1 MLDLT
6 GAGCSASPSKSD
18 MNYSARIASVLIAA
32 FMLSHFA
39 AHARRPDGE
48 SSSGSSSETF
58 APPMTTAEARSRAKL
73 LYETIH
79 GTLQVVHRD
88 FFDDEVSHKIP
99 SASLEDVFSEL
110 AKDYDLK
117 LKWLVV
123 DTDVVNV
130 DHLPEDDFERSAVA
144 ALKSGESQFEAV
156 EADRYRFA
164 GPIRLA
170 SQCLKCHVKNRSST
184 SDRTAGL
191 LISMPLA
198 PRLGIHD
205 P

>member
-1 MLDLT
+1 MNHLAKIVFVL
-6 GAGCSASPSKSD
+6 SA
-18 MNYSARIASVLIAA
+18 AL
-32 FMLSHFA
+32 MLSHFA
-39 AHARRPDGE
+39 ARARRPDDGSASE
-48 SSSGSSSETF
+48 SSSETVTP
-58 APPMTTAEARSRAKL
+58 ASTAAEARSRATL
-73 LYETIH
+73 LYETID

-88 FFDDEVSHKIP
+88 FFNDEDSHLIP
-99 SASLEDVFSEL
+99 SASLEDVFEEL
-110 AKDYDLK
+110 VENHDVK

-130 DHLPEDDFERSAVA
+130 DHLPEDEFERSAVA

-170 SQCLKCHVKNRSST
+170 SQCLKCHVKNRVST
-184 SDRTAGL
+184 DDRTAGL

-198 PRLGIHD
+198 PGGR
-205 P
+205 

>member
-1 MLDLT
+1 MLVLI
-6 GAGCSASPSKSD
+6 GAGCSVRPIKSD
-18 MNYSARIASVLIAA
+18 MNYPAKIVFVLIAA
-32 FMLSHFA
+32 LMLSHFA
-39 AHARRPDGE
+39 AHGRRPDGE
-48 SSSGSSSETF
+48 SSRETLT
-58 APPMTTAEARSRAKL
+58 PPSTTAEARSRAEL

-88 FFDDEVSHKIP
+88 FFNDEDSHKIP

-110 AKDYDLK
+110 AENYDVK

-130 DHLPEDDFERSAVA
+130 DHLPEDEFERSAVA
-144 ALKSGESQFEAV
+144 ALKSGESLFEAV

-170 SQCLKCHVKNRSST
+170 SQCLKCHVKNRVST
-184 SDRTAGL
+184 DDRTAGL

-198 PRLGIHD
+198 PGAR
-205 P
+205 